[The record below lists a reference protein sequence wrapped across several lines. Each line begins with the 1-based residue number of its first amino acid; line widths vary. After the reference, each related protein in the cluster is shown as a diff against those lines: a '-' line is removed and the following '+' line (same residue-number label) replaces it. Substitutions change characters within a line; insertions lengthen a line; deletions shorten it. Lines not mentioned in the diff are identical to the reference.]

1 MSEICIA
8 LDSITYK
15 DKWYN
20 IDSEVIVDD
29 KDVNKLIKIGAVRR
43 KVPIKVKKAVDVAI
57 DSVKVIP
64 SKYNTKV
71 AKDEVD
77 KMFVDS
83 YNKEGDL
90 ISSYKEKPNK
100 RKYGR
105 RK

>member
-20 IDSEVIVDD
+20 IDGEVIVDD
-29 KDVNKLIKIGAVRR
+29 KDVNKLIKIGAIRR
-43 KVPIKVKKAVDVAI
+43 KMPIKAVDVAV

-77 KMFVDS
+77 EMFIDS

-90 ISSYKEKPNK
+90 ISSHKEKPNK